1 MKAII
6 ILCEFSILRNVSLY
20 QAQFSA
26 RICVLRLQIFRVSK
40 KIQKNITYLFLCFT
54 LILLWLP
61 LVHEEQNSSFLLV
74 FTRLYQLGL
83 GLLDGS
89 LVKDSSVNAGDR
101 RYGFDPWVR
110 KIPWRWKWQSTPVFL
125 LGESLG
131 QRSLKGYSP
140 GDPKESDTTEKL
152 SVHVS
157 THTHTHTHPHTHT
170 HTTQDSVSSIK

>member
-152 SVHVS
+152 SVHAS
-157 THTHTHTHPHTHT
+157 KT
-170 HTTQDSVSSIK
+170 